1 MSLYA
6 AYETELPKLANIIEM
21 LLAKNFKILS
31 HKDKNSCP
39 VDIEPIPYLI
49 NQLKFFS
56 VSEMAAKPY
65 FESLL
70 ERLISKFDKPPIKCD
85 LTKHEIYKL
94 VFELKLIKKYY
105 KYFKILFVELIKIL
119 GHIWDVD

>member
-6 AYETELPKLANIIEM
+6 AYATELPKLANIIEM

-31 HKDKNSCP
+31 LKDKNSCP

-94 VFELKLIKKYY
+94 VFKLKVI
-105 KYFKILFVELIKIL
+105 
-119 GHIWDVD
+119 